1 MWRWTTSLHR
11 SGSESTRRSPS
22 TCTHGRHGVIS
33 NDGCGDHSTW
43 LQSRRMREP
52 SQQTLITAVFEA
64 AQRAT
69 NELTHLVPDL
79 DRDRTEYA
87 LASVLLEEA
96 WVSSR

>member
-1 MWRWTTSLHR
+1 
-11 SGSESTRRSPS
+11 
-22 TCTHGRHGVIS
+22 
-33 NDGCGDHSTW
+33 
-43 LQSRRMREP
+43 MREP
-52 SQQTLITAVFEA
+52 NQQTLITTVFEA

-96 WVSSR
+96 WVSGR

>member
-1 MWRWTTSLHR
+1 
-11 SGSESTRRSPS
+11 
-22 TCTHGRHGVIS
+22 
-33 NDGCGDHSTW
+33 
-43 LQSRRMREP
+43 MREP

-64 AQRAT
+64 AQRAS